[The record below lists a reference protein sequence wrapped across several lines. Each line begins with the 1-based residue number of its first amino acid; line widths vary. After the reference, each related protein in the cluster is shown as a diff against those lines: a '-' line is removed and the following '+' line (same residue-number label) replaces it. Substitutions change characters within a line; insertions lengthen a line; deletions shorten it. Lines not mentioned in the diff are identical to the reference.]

1 MSYGVREP
9 GSEPTLRSKR
19 SPDGNTYVMA
29 VEDLDVDSVAA
40 DLSECRQRGLEWLD
54 RRNRYQKPIAAVAL
68 QSLATEYM
76 ASKRL
81 SATGRI
87 AMIKLLLRD
96 GIVGFER
103 QGNVSEASLI
113 RELFFG
119 ESTTGTIKPPGELLK
134 RAQRKVG
141 DSDSRFRERRA
152 SIMRLF
158 AEYLITFAAT
168 AAMEDSTESDTSD
181 QQQLVTTG
189 FVADSGHFVQMLAD
203 ANSVTIVGMTNWHLT
218 DMLEDALS
226 RKRSGGHSDATW
238 DSLEIVFL
246 DEPLLRAVNDER
258 EQVQDSEEALRQRKL
273 QAAWAQSSV
282 ENFLKRNQP
291 KRWAMYKYPYIPT
304 LTGALLEIGD
314 RKIAHLLIRSPQL
327 SRADHL
333 YIELQ
338 DEKNRLSSI
347 FQSILHFSERLN
359 MIVPVGFPDAKD
371 IFQCT
376 SAKMHVDVL
385 KDRSK
390 ASGWLP
396 MVLVIT
402 SRRRYTEAQPLMQ
415 LRTQENSVRELS
427 RLSHLTGHVLQN
439 DRKRPGDSSALS
451 VRTSFGLADDTPRT
465 AAQRIVQAAIG
476 DDLVS
481 TIQPVATG
489 RYLHPDKEHLF
500 FFIFRLD
507 LPEGIQVRRQ
517 AEMHS
522 FPLPQLLDIRA
533 SQVLRSAAELCRMT
547 GVPQHAWLAAA
558 EVISLNL
565 SLHDYDDL
573 GESLVRLAGRNPA
586 ELTRMASD
594 IEQHITERADQ
605 DWVAGGRNIRTTGL
619 AGWQYRSFFSTLMA
633 QYREIG
639 ISGASELMAAVQ
651 RDDGKRT
658 AASRLEVM
666 YQDEDLMH
674 SMPMEV

>member
-1 MSYGVREP
+1 
-9 GSEPTLRSKR
+9 
-19 SPDGNTYVMA
+19 MA
-29 VEDLDVDSVAA
+29 VRDLDVDSVAA
-40 DLSECRQRGLEWLD
+40 DLGECRQRGLEWLD
-54 RRNRYQKPIAAVAL
+54 RHNRYQKPIAAVTL
-68 QSLATEYM
+68 QNLAAEYM

-81 SATGRI
+81 SATGRT

-113 RELFFG
+113 RDLFFG
-119 ESTTGTIKPPGELLK
+119 ESTTGAIKPPGELLK

-141 DSDSRFRERRA
+141 DSDSRFRDRRA
-152 SIMRLF
+152 SIMRSF
-158 AEYLITFAAT
+158 AEFLITFAAT
-168 AAMEDSTESDTSD
+168 ATIDDKAGSDTSE

-189 FVADSGHFVQMLAD
+189 FVADSGHFIQMLAD
-203 ANSVTIVGMTNWHLT
+203 ADSVTIVGMTNWHLT
-218 DMLEDALS
+218 EMLEEALS
-226 RKRSGGHSDATW
+226 RKRSGAHSSATW
-238 DSLEIVFL
+238 DSLDIVFL

-291 KRWAMYKYPYIPT
+291 KHWGMYRYPYIPA
-304 LTGALLEIGD
+304 LTGALLEIGN
-314 RKIAHLLIRSPQL
+314 RKIVHLLIRNPQL

-338 DEKNRLSSI
+338 DEKNRLSKI
-347 FQSILHFSERLN
+347 FQSILSFSERLKL
-359 MIVPVGFPDAKD
+359 IVPVGFPDAKN

-385 KDRSK
+385 KDGSK
-390 ASGWLP
+390 AIGWLP

-402 SRRRYTEAQPLMQ
+402 SRRRDAQAQPVMQ

-427 RLSHLTGHVLQN
+427 RLSHLAGHVLQN

-451 VRTSFGLADDTPRT
+451 VRTSFGLAEDTPRA

-481 TIQPVATG
+481 SIQPVATG
-489 RYLHPDKEHLF
+489 RYMYPDKEHLF
-500 FFIFRLD
+500 FFVFRLD
-507 LPEGIQVRRQ
+507 LPDGIHVRRQ

-522 FPLPQLLDIRA
+522 FPLPELLDIRA
-533 SQVLRSAAELCRMT
+533 NQVLRSAARLCRVT
-547 GVPQHAWLAAA
+547 EVSQRTWLAAA

-573 GESLVRLAGRNPA
+573 GKSLVGLAGRNPA
-586 ELTRMASD
+586 ELTRMAMG
-594 IEQHITERADQ
+594 IEQHITERAGQ
-605 DWVAGGRNIRTTGL
+605 SWVPGGRDIQITGL
-619 AGWQYRSFFSTLMA
+619 AGWQYRAFFSTLMT

-639 ISGASELMAAVQ
+639 VSGANELMAAVQ
-651 RDDGKRT
+651 EDDGKRT
-658 AASRLEVM
+658 AASRLEAM
-666 YQDEDLMH
+666 YEDEDLML
-674 SMPMEV
+674 SMPIEV